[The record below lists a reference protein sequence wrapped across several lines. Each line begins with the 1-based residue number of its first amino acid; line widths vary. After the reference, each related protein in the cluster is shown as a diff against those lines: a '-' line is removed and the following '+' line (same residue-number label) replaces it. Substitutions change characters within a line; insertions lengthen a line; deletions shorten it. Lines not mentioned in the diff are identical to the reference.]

1 MQKAFRITALLLVT
15 LGLTLGVAAC
25 GKKNSPT
32 HPAGSSYPKKYP
44 NQ

>member
-1 MQKAFRITALLLVT
+1 MQKPFRIIALLLVS
-15 LGLTLGVAAC
+15 LSLTLGVAAC

-32 HPAGSSYPKKYP
+32 HPAGSDYPKKYP